1 MPRPHRFDP
10 SSWVRSRSAVMPIFT
25 YLAVAGSV
33 LIALLFV
40 ADAMREKGTPAVVTN
55 DQPIQSLAAAPAPAP
70 EARSAPEVLAKVE
83 PTAQAERAEEPPK
96 KKRVTGRHRRQ
107 NHAGSRGRNFG
118 QR

>member
-1 MPRPHRFDP
+1 MPRPHRVDP
-10 SSWVRSRSAVMPIFT
+10 STSRSMAMPIFT

-33 LIALLFV
+33 LIASLFV
-40 ADAMREKGTPAVVTN
+40 ADAMREKDTPAVVTKN
-55 DQPIQSLAAAPAPAP
+55 QPIQSLATALAPAP
-70 EARSAPEVLAKVE
+70 EAQSEPEVLAKVE

-107 NHAGSRGRNFG
+107 NHAWSRGRNFG

>member
-1 MPRPHRFDP
+1 MPRPHRVDP
-10 SSWVRSRSAVMPIFT
+10 SSSRSTAMPIFT

-55 DQPIQSLAAAPAPAP
+55 NQPIQSLAAAPAPAP
-70 EARSAPEVLAKVE
+70 EAQSAPEVMAKVE

-96 KKRVTGRHRRQ
+96 KKRVTGRHRR
-107 NHAGSRGRNFG
+107 HRNFG

>member
-1 MPRPHRFDP
+1 MPRPHRVDP
-10 SSWVRSRSAVMPIFT
+10 SCSRSVAMPILT

-33 LIALLFV
+33 LIAALLFV
-40 ADAMREKGTPAVVTN
+40 ADATRKKGTSAVVTT
-55 DQPIQSLAAAPAPAP
+55 DQPIQSLVAAP
-70 EARSAPEVLAKVE
+70 EAQSASEVLAKVE

-107 NHAGSRGRNFG
+107 NHAWSRGRNFG

>member
-1 MPRPHRFDP
+1 MPRPHRVDP
-10 SSWVRSRSAVMPIFT
+10 SSGRSMAMPIFT

-33 LIALLFV
+33 LIASLFV
-40 ADAMREKGTPAVVTN
+40 ADAMREKDTPVMVTK
-55 DQPIQSLAAAPAPAP
+55 DQPIQSLATALAPAP
-70 EARSAPEVLAKVE
+70 EAQPEVLAKVE

-107 NHAGSRGRNFG
+107 NHAWSRGRNFG

>member
-1 MPRPHRFDP
+1 MPRPRRVDP
-10 SSWVRSRSAVMPIFT
+10 SSSRSTAMPIFT

-40 ADAMREKGTPAVVTN
+40 ADATREKGTAVVTN
-55 DQPIQSLAAAPAPAP
+55 DQPIQSLVAAPAPGPEAQSAP
-70 EARSAPEVLAKVE
+70 EALAKVE

-107 NHAGSRGRNFG
+107 NHAWSRGRHD
-118 QR
+118 

>member
-1 MPRPHRFDP
+1 MPRPHRIDP
-10 SSWVRSRSAVMPIFT
+10 SSRRSAAMPIFT
-25 YLAVAGSV
+25 YLAVAGSM

-40 ADAMREKGTPAVVTN
+40 ADATREKGTPAVVTN

-70 EARSAPEVLAKVE
+70 EAQSTPEALAKVE
-83 PTAQAERAEEPPK
+83 PTAHAEQAEESPK

-107 NHAGSRGRNFG
+107 NHAWSRGRNFG